1 MLDNE
6 HKVPILAAPSQQQ
19 GKNNEYCRRCLGR
32 LQKLLHLKRLMLFS
46 YEDMSHTDQIAL
58 Y

>member
-6 HKVPILAAPSQQQ
+6 HKVPILAASSQQQ
-19 GKNNEYCRRCLGR
+19 GNNNEYCRRCLGR
-32 LQKLLHLKRLMLFS
+32 LQKLPHLKCLRLLS
-46 YEDMSHTDQIAL
+46 CEDVSCTDQIAL